1 MPNEDTE
8 KIKIYPADWGL
19 MSHRE
24 DLRPEFRSAE
34 LDPLASNP
42 DFDWPGLYE
51 KLKEP
56 DEQAHQQAVA
66 EVVSV
71 LSRRAT
77 VAAFKDIMRW
87 LLEVN
92 LQDHRARATIGVRAV
107 AMAWVINPDQFQGAS
122 LAMIA
127 KSMGFKGANSLSPA
141 AADFSRRFGITNRF
155 QKHDWRKE

>member
-1 MPNEDTE
+1 MANNDQENT
-8 KIKIYPADWGL
+8 KIYPADWGL

-24 DLRPEFRSAE
+24 DLRPEFRSSE

-42 DFDWPGLYE
+42 DFDWASLYE
-51 KLKEP
+51 KFN
-56 DEQAHQQAVA
+56 EQDQDAHRQAVA
-66 EVVSV
+66 EVVKA
-71 LSRRAT
+71 LSRRET
-77 VAAFKDIMRW
+77 VATFKDIMMW
-87 LLEVN
+87 LLDVN